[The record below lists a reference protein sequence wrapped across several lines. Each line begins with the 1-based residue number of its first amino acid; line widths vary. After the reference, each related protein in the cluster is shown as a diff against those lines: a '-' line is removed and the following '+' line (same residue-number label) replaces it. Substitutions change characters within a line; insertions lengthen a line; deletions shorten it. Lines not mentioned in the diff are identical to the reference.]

1 MLMRK
6 RRAKET
12 HNKGAEK
19 CPLASFK
26 WRAFWLTRAHRIT
39 RYLQRTGR
47 WMPIEN
53 DIIRPPLPFPRRIEP
68 NPSRKRRHIFP
79 VLDVSYPKHNRR
91 RPAQGKRSGG
101 HLDAM
106 HRISISV
113 TYLLVRYAVLLFDT
127 ILYSAIISISTEPCF
142 ITYINIACSACHP
155 TTYFFLSFISV
166 YSLDPFEN

>member
-1 MLMRK
+1 LDVDEKEEGK
-6 RRAKET
+6 RNTQQGSWEMPTRQLQMKSFLVDTGASHHALLAAYRPVDADRDWYHPPAPFLSAPYRTEPVSEKAT
-12 HNKGAEK
+12 HLS
-19 CPLASFK
+19 C
-26 WRAFWLTRAHRIT
+26 
-39 RYLQRTGR
+39 
-47 WMPIEN
+47 
-53 DIIRPPLPFPRRIEP
+53 PRRI
-68 NPSRKRRHIFP
+68 
-79 VLDVSYPKHNRR
+79 RR